1 MISIDAPSISA
12 PGPAQ
17 AFIGRFGPHIDA
29 AGAATLRLWAPHAR
43 EVELLLERE
52 LAMNAVG
59 EGWFELTVPA
69 AQCNHGYRF
78 RVDRGIEIP
87 DPASWFQPADVDG
100 PSALVTTR
108 YDWQITQWQGRPW
121 EQAVIL
127 ELHVG
132 AFSAEGNFRGVI
144 AKLDEVAAAGFT
156 AIELMP
162 IADFAGR
169 RNWGYDGVL
178 WFAPDHTYGTPDDLK
193 ALVDAAHARG
203 LMIFLDVVYN
213 HFGPAGNYLPQYAPQ
228 FFTNDHCTP
237 WGAAIDYR
245 VPQVRAFAIQNA
257 LYWLHEYRFDGLRLD
272 AVHAIVEP
280 GELHLLQELS
290 AAVGDLAVAQSR
302 SIHLM
307 LENDDNRASLLDPHS
322 QYPRGKYRAQWND
335 DYHHA
340 WHVLLTHEAS
350 GYYFNYADAPLEH
363 LCRALSS
370 GYAYQG
376 QPLRSRPD
384 RSRGENSA
392 HLPPTAFINFLQ
404 NHDQIGNRAY
414 GDRLDALAAEREMQ
428 AAIEVTLLAPMPPL
442 LFMGEE
448 WGTRKPFAFFCD
460 FQGELADAVRRG
472 RREEFAELFESAT
485 AATVIPDPLD
495 EQTFKAA
502 VLDWAEPTRSP
513 HRERLDLVRRLLQ
526 VRRHEVMP
534 RMHGIEGFAGHAG
547 RTDKMIHASWR
558 MGDGTRLVL
567 LANLQDVKVV
577 QPIDIE
583 PGRQIWG
590 SAYAPIEP
598 WSVRWYLR

>member
-1 MISIDAPSISA
+1 MSIVAPFVSA
-12 PGPAQ
+12 ATPTS

-29 AGAATLRLWAPHAR
+29 NAVATLRLWAPRAK

-52 LAMNAVG
+52 FAMNAVG
-59 EGWFELTVPA
+59 DGWFELAVA
-69 AQCNHGYRF
+69 AEQCAHGYRF
-78 RVDRGIEIP
+78 RVDRTLEIP
-87 DPASWFQPADVDG
+87 DPASRFQPADVNG
-100 PSALVTTR
+100 PSALVTGD
-108 YDWQITQWQGRPW
+108 YDWQMPQWQGRPW
-121 EQAVIL
+121 EEAVIL

-132 AFSAEGNFRGVI
+132 TFTAEGNFRGVI

-162 IADFAGR
+162 IADFIGR

-193 ALVDAAHARG
+193 ALIDAAHVRG

-213 HFGPAGNYLPQYAPQ
+213 HFGPAGNYLHQYAPQ
-228 FFTNDHCTP
+228 FFTSDRCTP
-237 WGAAIDYR
+237 WGDAIDYR
-245 VPQVRAFAIQNA
+245 VPEVRAFAIQNA

-280 GELHLLQELS
+280 GELHLLEELS
-290 AAVGDLAVAQSR
+290 IAVGDLAAMQGR
-302 SIHLM
+302 RIHLM
-307 LENDDNRASLLDPHS
+307 LENDDNRASLLDPGS
-322 QYPRGKYRAQWND
+322 QRPCGKYRAQWND

-350 GYYFNYADAPLEH
+350 SYYFNYADAPLEH

-376 QPLRSRPD
+376 ETLRSAPGK
-384 RSRGENSA
+384 SRGESSA

-404 NHDQIGNRAY
+404 NHDQIGNRAH
-414 GDRLDALAAEREMQ
+414 GDRLSALAPERQLQ
-428 AAIEVTLLAPMPPL
+428 AALEVTLLAPMPPL

-460 FQGELADAVRRG
+460 FAGELADAVRRG
-472 RREEFAELFESAT
+472 RREEFAALFENAPAT
-485 AATVIPDPLD
+485 TIIPDPLD

-502 VLDWAEPTRSP
+502 VLDWSEPTRSP

-526 VRRHEVMP
+526 VRRHEVVP
-534 RMHGIEGFAGHAG
+534 RMHGMEGFAGYAG
-547 RTDKMIHASWR
+547 RSDKMIHASWR
-558 MGDGTRLVL
+558 MADGTRLVL
-567 LANLQDVKVV
+567 LANLQDVKVL
-577 QPIDIE
+577 QPSDIE
-583 PGRQIWG
+583 QGRQIWG